1 MSEKSATKRSERV
14 TDEEQRLAEAERS
27 VSRLVDT
34 VKKET
39 LEVERALADLKEVQG
54 ELEDDPLMKAADLK
68 AAGLVKQGALVGTVL
83 FTARALGDLI
93 AIGGVDGSAHATA
106 AAIQGII
113 ALFCAAYFFFF

>member
-93 AIGGVDGSAHATA
+93 MIGGVDGSAHATA